1 MSAQH
6 LKKHIDAVHNGQK
19 DHKCDS
25 CGKSFSQAGTLKKH
39 NNTVHNGQKDHK
51 CDSCR
56 KAFSE
61 AGKLKRHINAVH
73 KGQKDHIC
81 DSCGKSFSQSENTL
95 IQFIM
100 DEKITRE
107 NSIFSSPKDKEKQ

>member
-1 MSAQH
+1 MQFTKV
-6 LKKHIDAVHNGQK
+6 KKI
-19 DHKCDS
+19 
-25 CGKSFSQAGTLKKH
+25 T
-39 NNTVHNGQKDHK
+39 
-51 CDSCR
+51 
-56 KAFSE
+56 
-61 AGKLKRHINAVH
+61 
-73 KGQKDHIC
+73 C

>member
-1 MSAQH
+1 MV
-6 LKKHIDAVHNGQK
+6 KKIIYVSLVETYFHMQENWRD
-19 DHKCDS
+19 
-25 CGKSFSQAGTLKKH
+25 TLMQFTKVKKI
-39 NNTVHNGQKDHK
+39 T
-51 CDSCR
+51 
-56 KAFSE
+56 
-61 AGKLKRHINAVH
+61 
-73 KGQKDHIC
+73 C